1 MDITDETDSSI
12 AERRRFGIFFDKF
25 VGLMNLVW
33 GFNIIQICRV
43 VNWKKVATCNKVK

>member
-1 MDITDETDSSI
+1 MKPI
-12 AERRRFGIFFDKF
+12 AVLPNAVVSGFFFDKF